1 MGVWGRGEASWLKCR
16 LLAPPGPAGDCL
28 GWDLAACISQGCAGG
43 AAVAGEGSWAGPGP
57 AGRPSLWR
65 PVLPAH
71 FPVAAAL
78 GGVGC
83 LMQGR
88 GPDEPLG

>member
-1 MGVWGRGEASWLKCR
+1 MFKMPIPG
-16 LLAPPGPAGDCL
+16 PPGPAGDCL
-28 GWDLAACISQGCAGG
+28 GWDLEACISRGCPGG

-65 PVLPAH
+65 RVLPAH
-71 FPVAAAL
+71 SRVAAAL
-78 GGVGC
+78 CGVGC

>member
-1 MGVWGRGEASWLKCR
+1 MPA
-16 LLAPPGPAGDCL
+16 PGPAGDCL

-57 AGRPSLWR
+57 AGAFALASGSY
-65 PVLPAH
+65 AH